1 MRTIRESSYQKRLK
15 MLSSIPAIIPAWLL
29 TDWLGRPSTEYAP
42 DHQTPLMR
50 IIGMYL
56 IGASRPIHNPAGQP
70 ASYQNSKSL
79 PDYLN
84 A

>member
-1 MRTIRESSYQKRLK
+1 MRTIHESSYRKRLK
-15 MLSSIPAIIPAWLL
+15 KLNSMPAIIYAWLQAS
-29 TDWLGRPSTEYAP
+29 WLGHPSTGYAP